1 MADNIIELSQ
11 ETAAKVDRILWLL
24 EGDQYRPGLLTH
36 VQRNAEEIERLK
48 LADSHSL
55 VSTSTLLGVAWIG
68 GLLVLVLTWLDRMV
82 LISEVRAGLD
92 LSGYRAVAVS
102 VGLGLLGEVM
112 LIFVVLVITLRW
124 LGWGRAV
131 ARGRP

>member
-48 LADSHSL
+48 QADSRNS
-55 VSTSTLLGVAWIG
+55 VSTSTLLGVAYAIAIVQ
-68 GLLVLVLTWLDRMV
+68 GL
-82 LISEVRAGLD
+82 A
-92 LSGYRAVAVS
+92 
-102 VGLGLLGEVM
+102 VGLPNADEEV
-112 LIFVVLVITLRW
+112 
-124 LGWGRAV
+124 GR
-131 ARGRP
+131 RKQG

>member
-48 LADSHSL
+48 QANSHSS

-82 LISEVRAGLD
+82 LIAEVRAGLD